1 MLPPGSLRTW
11 TKKEKTEHRWRFRG
25 ERERE
30 SKNKQDVNVESKRRC
45 EIIAR
50 RDTRTCSVGGMYSI
64 AHTLRIH
71 AHTHTHTHTERERE
85 IQIYKHKNTHTR
97 CCHETNVLYW
107 KYVCVC
113 VCARVLYGRGCSKR
127 RVLPLTSIICRVVFC
142 GTDFPSMLP
151 FFPNP

>member
-85 IQIYKHKNTHTR
+85 RYKYTNTRIHT
-97 CCHETNVLYW
+97 HGVVMKQMFFTGSI
-107 KYVCVC
+107 CVC
-113 VCARVLYGRGCSKR
+113 VCVLYGRGCSKR